1 MTIDEFNTISTDALS
16 ELQAESPDTGKISG
30 FLNSLREGFTEEV
43 ARAEAAEK
51 SSTEFKE
58 KNKSLQEAN
67 MGLFL
72 KLGEQAKQEKG
83 LDLSPKKPEPI
94 DFNSLFDE
102 NGELK

>member
-1 MTIDEFNTISTDALS
+1 MTIDEYNNISTDALT
-16 ELQAESPDTGKISG
+16 ELQADSPDVGKISG
-30 FLNSLREGFTEEV
+30 FLNSLREGFTEEA
-43 ARAEAAEK
+43 ARADAAER
-51 SSTEFKE
+51 SSSELKE

-83 LDLSPKKPEPI
+83 LDLSPKQPEPI
-94 DFNSLFDE
+94 AFKSLFDE